1 MGVSVEY
8 RFEQRRADALS
19 LFFGIHQNIL
29 HKYHRGAV
37 ADHADEPQQR
47 VLLIG
52 RQEQQGVLKAMLQR
66 GHVLCICRPA
76 NLRIERKNFIC
87 SEFCIFLYFHA
98 ILLPFLHR
106 VYSPPAIFSSVS
118 ARMAFRSAVR

>member
-8 RFEQRRADALS
+8 RFEQRRADALP

-47 VLLIG
+47 VLLVG
-52 RQEQQGVLKAMLQR
+52 RQDQQGVLKA
-66 GHVLCICRPA
+66 
-76 NLRIERKNFIC
+76 
-87 SEFCIFLYFHA
+87 S
-98 ILLPFLHR
+98 
-106 VYSPPAIFSSVS
+106 VY
-118 ARMAFRSAVR
+118 AVQPTCV